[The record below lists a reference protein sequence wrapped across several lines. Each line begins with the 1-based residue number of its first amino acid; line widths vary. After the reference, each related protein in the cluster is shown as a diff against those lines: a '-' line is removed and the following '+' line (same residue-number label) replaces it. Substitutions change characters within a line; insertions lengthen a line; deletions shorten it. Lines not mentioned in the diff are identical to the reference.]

1 MTRFHTGGVEVEGAQ
16 ESDLGATAAK
26 FDAGLASLAVL
37 WQGQQVFGVPVPVP
51 GEWEWRGC
59 EGGVPP
65 PPSPCEQ

>member
-1 MTRFHTGGVEVEGAQ
+1 MGFRGGATRFHAGGVEVEGAQ

-51 GEWEWRGC
+51 G
-59 EGGVPP
+59 GVGV
-65 PPSPCEQ
+65 ERL